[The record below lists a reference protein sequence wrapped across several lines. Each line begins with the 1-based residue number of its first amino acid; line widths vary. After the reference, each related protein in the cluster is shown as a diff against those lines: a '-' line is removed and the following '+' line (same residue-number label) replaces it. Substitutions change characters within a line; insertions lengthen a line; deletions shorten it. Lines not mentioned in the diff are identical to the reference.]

1 MTRSNDLDLVAP
13 DDVIEN
19 KMEET
24 RNEKLE
30 TPTDTVKTAN
40 LKEKI
45 YGIVGHTKHP
55 LSSLLVNPHVFNFE
69 EKDDAEKIILVA
81 RPHWITNLSWI
92 LITVLLIIGPSLLK
106 FVPLIGEMPAKLQ
119 MIGIF
124 AWYMITFAFAFEKF
138 LSWYFDV
145 YIITDER
152 VVDINFNNLLDKKF
166 SETKL
171 SMIQDITSRV
181 SGMGQTIF
189 NYGNVYIQTAAEIPE
204 ITFEMVPNPEKI
216 IKVLQVMREEEEK
229 EILEGRV
236 R

>member
-55 LSSLLVNPHVFNFE
+55 FSSLLVNPHVFNFE
-69 EKDDAEKIILVA
+69 EKDDTEKIILVA

-92 LITVLLIIGPSLLK
+92 LITVLLIIGPGLLK

-119 MIGIF
+119 MISIF

-216 IKVLQVMREEEEK
+216 IKVLQVMREDEEK

>member
-69 EKDDAEKIILVA
+69 EKDDAEKIILLA
-81 RPHWITNLSWI
+81 RPHW
-92 LITVLLIIGPSLLK
+92 
-106 FVPLIGEMPAKLQ
+106 
-119 MIGIF
+119 
-124 AWYMITFAFAFEKF
+124 
-138 LSWYFDV
+138 
-145 YIITDER
+145 
-152 VVDINFNNLLDKKF
+152 
-166 SETKL
+166 
-171 SMIQDITSRV
+171 
-181 SGMGQTIF
+181 
-189 NYGNVYIQTAAEIPE
+189 
-204 ITFEMVPNPEKI
+204 
-216 IKVLQVMREEEEK
+216 
-229 EILEGRV
+229 
-236 R
+236 